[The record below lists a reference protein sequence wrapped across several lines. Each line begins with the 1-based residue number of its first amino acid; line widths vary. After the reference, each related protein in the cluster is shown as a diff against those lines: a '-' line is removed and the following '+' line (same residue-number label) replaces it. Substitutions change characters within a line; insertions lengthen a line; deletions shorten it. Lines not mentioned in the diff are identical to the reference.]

1 MALKGIILCY
11 CNNYPLVSQLKML
24 LKRSFYA
31 FFNIILI
38 LIFGSSVKV
47 TDSSDKF
54 MADSTDT
61 SVTDSSNIDQSLA
74 EIERT
79 LAKISSQISD
89 LVQMAKYGYNTRFCG
104 ENGTASEDLQFL
116 VSHPDFGKETFD
128 NTYSPF
134 YDCVTTITAPIGKR
148 IELRFIFVHVESD
161 WTGNCGND
169 YIKIDGVSKICGEF
183 PSNFIKPDNFVTPTN
198 SIQIKFHTNG
208 LYQFKGFKI
217 AYLAV

>member
-1 MALKGIILCY
+1 M
-11 CNNYPLVSQLKML
+11 
-24 LKRSFYA
+24 
-31 FFNIILI
+31 I
-38 LIFGSSVKV
+38 LIFGSSVTV
-47 TDSSDKF
+47 TDLSDIF
-54 MADSTDT
+54 TTDSTDI

-74 EIERT
+74 EIEQT
-79 LAKISSQISD
+79 LTKISSQISN

-116 VSHPDFGKETFD
+116 VSHPDFGKETYD
-128 NTYSPF
+128 NTYDQY

-161 WTGNCGND
+161 WKGNCGND
-169 YIKIDGVSKICGEF
+169 YIKIDSLSKICGEF
-183 PSNFIKPDNFVTPTN
+183 PSNFIKPDNVVIPTN

-208 LYQFKGFKI
+208 LINCKGFKI